1 MRLRNITPKSL
12 FGRMLAIILVPII
25 LVQIISVTIFYERH
39 WDWVSRHMSKNLA
52 KDLGLLIDELGNT
65 PSNDQ
70 RALSALRARQY
81 FDIIFYWLDGGI
93 LKPNQSFNIQFKNFR
108 TALEARIKEPFY
120 LSTIDNSRQFYI
132 DIQLANGIVR
142 MHINNKRL
150 FVPTGLTFIMW
161 SIGAS
166 VILFSIAIIF
176 LRGQVRPILRLA
188 NAARQIGFGREAS
201 NYNIEGA
208 TEVRIAGRA
217 FQAMR
222 HRINKQI
229 SERTSLLAGVSHDLK
244 TPLTRMRLQLAMIDT
259 NQNIQMDFEKELV
272 ELEKMIDGYLD
283 FARNDREE
291 QMVDA
296 SLFKLLQQA
305 AKSSDP
311 NGKKI
316 YIAIPPDNLPIF
328 PIQVQSIRRALINLF
343 TNAIRYAGK
352 ASVQIQIFD
361 DHSEIIIDDNGPG
374 IPRDKREEVV
384 LPFTRLESS
393 RNSKTGGTGLGLSIA
408 KNAALTHGG
417 ELILED
423 SPLGGL
429 RVRFLLPL

>member
-1 MRLRNITPKSL
+1 MRLRDITPKSL

-25 LVQIISVTIFYERH
+25 LVQIISVSIFYERH

-52 KDLGLLIDELGNT
+52 KDLGLLIDELGNE
-65 PSNDQ
+65 PSKDQ
-70 RALSALRARQY
+70 RALSAIRARQY
-81 FDIIFYWLDGGI
+81 FDIIFYWLEGGI
-93 LKPNQSFNIQFKNFR
+93 LQPNQAIQPEFKNFR
-108 TALEARIKEPFY
+108 NSLEARIKEPFY
-120 LSTIDNSRQFYI
+120 LSSLENSTQFYV
-132 DIQLANGIVR
+132 DIQLGNGIVR
-142 MHINNKRL
+142 MHIDNKRL
-150 FVPTGLTFIMW
+150 FVPTGITFIMW
-161 SIGAS
+161 SVGAS

-188 NAARQIGFGREAS
+188 NAARQIGFGRDVE
-201 NYNIEGA
+201 NFNIEGA

-244 TPLTRMRLQLAMIDT
+244 TPLTRMRLQLAVME
-259 NQNIQMDFEKELV
+259 IQDETKVEFEQELKEL
-272 ELEKMIDGYLD
+272 EQMIDGYLE
-283 FARNDREE
+283 FARDDREE

-305 AKSSDP
+305 VKSSDP
-311 NGKKI
+311 SGKKI
-316 YIAIPPDNLPIF
+316 NILVPDYNIPIF
-328 PIQVQSIRRALINLF
+328 PIQVQSIRRALINLL
-343 TNAIRYAGK
+343 TNSIRYAGK
-352 ASVQIQIFD
+352 ATAQIQIFD

-374 IPRDKREEVV
+374 IPRDKRDEVI
-384 LPFTRLESS
+384 LPFTRLENS

-408 KNAALTHGG
+408 KNSALNHGG

-429 RVRFLLPL
+429 RVRLLLPL

>member
-1 MRLRNITPKSL
+1 MRLRDITPKSL

-25 LVQIISVTIFYERH
+25 LVQIISVIIFYERH

-52 KDLGLLIDELGNT
+52 KDVGLLIDELGNE
-65 PSNDQ
+65 PSKDQ
-70 RALSALRARQY
+70 RALSAIRARQY

-93 LKPNQSFNIQFKNFR
+93 LQPNQIIEPEFKNFR
-108 TALEARIKEPFY
+108 NSLQARIKEPFY
-120 LSTIDNSRQFYI
+120 LSTLENSRQFYV
-132 DIQLANGIVR
+132 DIQLGNGIVR
-142 MHINNKRL
+142 MHIDNKRL
-150 FVPTGLTFIMW
+150 FVPTALTFIMW

-188 NAARQIGFGREAS
+188 NAARQIGFGRDVDS
-201 NYNIEGA
+201 FSVEGA

-229 SERTSLLAGVSHDLK
+229 SERTALLAGVSHDLK
-244 TPLTRMRLQLAMIDT
+244 TPLTRMRLQLAVMEI
-259 NQNIQMDFEKELV
+259 QNNTKIEFEKELK
-272 ELEKMIDGYLD
+272 ELEEMIDGYLE
-283 FARNDREE
+283 FARDDREE

-296 SLFKLLQQA
+296 SIFKLLQQA
-305 AKSSDP
+305 SKTSDP
-311 NGKKI
+311 SGDKI
-316 YIAIPPDNLPIF
+316 NILPPNNNIPIF
-328 PIQVQSIRRALINLF
+328 PVQVQSIRRALTNLL

-352 ASVQIQIFD
+352 ATAQIQIFD

-374 IPRDKREEVV
+374 IPRDKRAEVI
-384 LPFTRLESS
+384 LPFTRLENT

-408 KNAALTHGG
+408 NNSALNHGG

-429 RVRFLLPL
+429 RVRLLLPL

>member
-25 LVQIISVTIFYERH
+25 LVQIISVSIFYERH

-52 KDLGLLIDELGNT
+52 KDLGLLIDELGNE
-65 PSNDQ
+65 PSKDQ
-70 RALSALRARQY
+70 RALSAVRARQY

-93 LKPNQSFNIQFKNFR
+93 LKPNQSFNSKFKNFR
-108 TALEARIKEPFY
+108 TSLENRIKKPFY
-120 LSTIDNSRQFYI
+120 LSSIEDSTKFYV

-142 MHINNKRL
+142 MNIDNKRL
-150 FVPTGLTFIMW
+150 FVPTGITFIMW
-161 SIGAS
+161 SVGAS

-188 NAARQIGFGREAS
+188 NAARQIGFGREVTD
-201 NYNIEGA
+201 YNIEGA

-244 TPLTRMRLQLAMIDT
+244 TPLTRMRLQLAMMSNIEDIKTEFENEIIELENMIDT
-259 NQNIQMDFEKELV
+259 
-272 ELEKMIDGYLD
+272 YLD

-311 NGKKI
+311 DGKQI
-316 YIAIPPDNLPIF
+316 HISIPPENLPVF

-343 TNAIRYAGK
+343 TNAMRYAGK
-352 ASVQIQIFD
+352 ASAQIQIFD

-384 LPFTRLESS
+384 LPFTRLDNS
-393 RNSKTGGTGLGLSIA
+393 RNNKTGGTGLGLSIA
-408 KNAALTHGG
+408 KNAVLNHGG
-417 ELILED
+417 DLILED

-429 RVRFLLPL
+429 RIRLLLPL

>member
-1 MRLRNITPKSL
+1 MRLRDITPKSL

-25 LVQIISVTIFYERH
+25 LVQIISVIIFYERH

-52 KDLGLLIDELGNT
+52 KDVGLLIDELGNE
-65 PSNDQ
+65 PSKDQ
-70 RALSALRARQY
+70 RALSAIRARQY
-81 FDIIFYWLDGGI
+81 FDIIFYWLEGGI
-93 LKPNQSFNIQFKNFR
+93 LQPNQVIEPQFKNFR
-108 TALEARIKEPFY
+108 NSLQARIREPFY
-120 LSTIDNSRQFYI
+120 LSTLENSRQFYV
-132 DIQLANGIVR
+132 DIQLGNGIVR
-142 MHINNKRL
+142 MHIDDKRL
-150 FVPTGLTFIMW
+150 FVPTALTFIMW

-188 NAARQIGFGREAS
+188 NAARQIGFGRDVDS
-201 NYNIEGA
+201 FSVEGA

-229 SERTSLLAGVSHDLK
+229 SERTALLAGVSHDLK
-244 TPLTRMRLQLAMIDT
+244 TPLTRMRLQLAVMEIQNDT
-259 NQNIQMDFEKELV
+259 KIEFEKELK
-272 ELEKMIDGYLD
+272 ELEEMIDGYLE
-283 FARNDREE
+283 FARDDREE

-305 AKSSDP
+305 SKTSDP
-311 NGKKI
+311 SGDKI
-316 YIAIPPDNLPIF
+316 NILPPNNNIPIF
-328 PIQVQSIRRALINLF
+328 PIQVQSIRRALVNLL

-352 ASVQIQIFD
+352 ATAQIQIFD
-361 DHSEIIIDDNGPG
+361 DHSEVIIDDNGPG
-374 IPRDKREEVV
+374 IPRDKRAEVV
-384 LPFTRLESS
+384 LPFTRLENS

-408 KNAALTHGG
+408 KNSALNHGG

-429 RVRFLLPL
+429 RVRLLLPL

>member
-1 MRLRNITPKSL
+1 MRLRDITPKSL

-25 LVQIISVTIFYERH
+25 LVQIISVIIFYERH

-52 KDLGLLIDELGNT
+52 KDVGLLIDELGNE
-65 PSNDQ
+65 PSKDQ
-70 RALSALRARQY
+70 RALSAIRARQY
-81 FDIIFYWLDGGI
+81 FDIIFYWLEGGI
-93 LKPNQSFNIQFKNFR
+93 LQPNQIIEPQFKNFR
-108 TALEARIKEPFY
+108 NSLQARIKEPFY
-120 LSTIDNSRQFYI
+120 LSKLENSRQFYV
-132 DIQLANGIVR
+132 DIQLGNGIVR
-142 MHINNKRL
+142 MHIDDKRL
-150 FVPTGLTFIMW
+150 FVPTALTFIMW

-188 NAARQIGFGREAS
+188 NAARQIGFGRDVDS
-201 NYNIEGA
+201 FSVEGA

-222 HRINKQI
+222 HGINKQI
-229 SERTSLLAGVSHDLK
+229 SERTALLAGVSHDLK
-244 TPLTRMRLQLAMIDT
+244 TPLTRMRLQLAVIEIQNDT
-259 NQNIQMDFEKELV
+259 KIEFEKELK
-272 ELEKMIDGYLD
+272 ELEEMIDGYLE
-283 FARNDREE
+283 FARDDREE

-305 AKSSDP
+305 SKTSDP
-311 NGKKI
+311 SGDKI
-316 YIAIPPDNLPIF
+316 NILPPNNNIPIF
-328 PIQVQSIRRALINLF
+328 PVQVQSIRSALIYLL

-352 ASVQIQIFD
+352 ATAQIQIFD
-361 DHSEIIIDDNGPG
+361 DHSEVIIDDNGPG
-374 IPRDKREEVV
+374 IPRDKRAEVV
-384 LPFTRLESS
+384 LPFTRLENS

-408 KNAALTHGG
+408 KNSALNHGG

-429 RVRFLLPL
+429 RVRLLLPL

>member
-1 MRLRNITPKSL
+1 MRLRDITPKSL

-25 LVQIISVTIFYERH
+25 LVQIISVIIFYERH

-52 KDLGLLIDELGNT
+52 KDVGLLIDELGNE
-65 PSNDQ
+65 PSKDQ
-70 RALSALRARQY
+70 RALSAIRARQY
-81 FDIIFYWLDGGI
+81 FDIIFYWLEGGI
-93 LKPNQSFNIQFKNFR
+93 LQPNQIIEPQFKNFR
-108 TALEARIKEPFY
+108 NSLQARIKEPFY
-120 LSTIDNSRQFYI
+120 LSTLENSRQFYV
-132 DIQLANGIVR
+132 DIQLGNGIVR
-142 MHINNKRL
+142 MHIDDKRL
-150 FVPTGLTFIMW
+150 FVPTALTFIMW

-188 NAARQIGFGREAS
+188 NAARQIGFGRDVDS
-201 NYNIEGA
+201 FSVEGA

-229 SERTSLLAGVSHDLK
+229 SERTALLAGVSHDLK
-244 TPLTRMRLQLAMIDT
+244 TPLTRMRLQLAVMEIQNDT
-259 NQNIQMDFEKELV
+259 KIEFEKELK
-272 ELEKMIDGYLD
+272 ELEEMIDGYLE
-283 FARNDREE
+283 FARDDREE

-305 AKSSDP
+305 SKTSDP
-311 NGKKI
+311 SGDRINI
-316 YIAIPPDNLPIF
+316 LPPNNNIPVF
-328 PIQVQSIRRALINLF
+328 PIQVQSIRRALINLL

-352 ASVQIQIFD
+352 ATAQIQIFD

-374 IPRDKREEVV
+374 IPRDKRAEVV
-384 LPFTRLESS
+384 LPFTRLENS

-408 KNAALTHGG
+408 KNSALNHGG

-429 RVRFLLPL
+429 RVRLLLPL

>member
-25 LVQIISVTIFYERH
+25 LVQIISVSIFFERH

-52 KDLGLLIDELGNT
+52 KDLGLLIDELGNE
-65 PSNDQ
+65 PSIDQ
-70 RALSALRARQY
+70 RALSAVRARKY
-81 FDIIFYWLDGGI
+81 FDIIFYWLDEGI
-93 LKPNQSFNIQFKNFR
+93 LKPNQSFNSKFKNFR
-108 TALEARIKEPFY
+108 TSLESRIKKPFY
-120 LSTIDNSRQFYI
+120 LSSIEDSTKFYV

-142 MHINNKRL
+142 MNIDNKRL
-150 FVPTGLTFIMW
+150 FVPTGITFIMW
-161 SIGAS
+161 SVGSS

-176 LRGQVRPILRLA
+176 LRGQVRPILKLA
-188 NAARQIGFGREAS
+188 NAARQIGFGREVTD
-201 NYNIEGA
+201 YNIEGA

-217 FQAMR
+217 FQAMK

-244 TPLTRMRLQLAMIDT
+244 TPLTRMRLQLAMMS
-259 NQNIQMDFEKELV
+259 NIEDIKTEFENEII
-272 ELEKMIDGYLD
+272 ELENMIDAYLD

-311 NGKKI
+311 DGKQI
-316 YIAIPPDNLPIF
+316 HISIPPENLPVF

-343 TNAIRYAGK
+343 TNAMRYAGK
-352 ASVQIQIFD
+352 ASAQIQIFD

-384 LPFTRLESS
+384 LPFTRLDNS
-393 RNSKTGGTGLGLSIA
+393 RNNKTGGTGLGLSIA
-408 KNAALTHGG
+408 KNAVLNHGG

-429 RVRFLLPL
+429 RIRLLLPL

>member
-1 MRLRNITPKSL
+1 
-12 FGRMLAIILVPII
+12 MLAIILVPII
-25 LVQIISVTIFYERH
+25 LVQIISVIIFYERH

-52 KDLGLLIDELGNT
+52 KDVGLLIDELGNE
-65 PSNDQ
+65 PSKDQ
-70 RALSALRARQY
+70 RALSAIRARQY
-81 FDIIFYWLDGGI
+81 FDIIFYWLEGGI
-93 LKPNQSFNIQFKNFR
+93 LQPNQIIEPQFKNFR
-108 TALEARIKEPFY
+108 NSLQARIKEPFY
-120 LSTIDNSRQFYI
+120 LSTLENSRQFYV
-132 DIQLANGIVR
+132 DIQLGNGIVR
-142 MHINNKRL
+142 MHIDDKRL
-150 FVPTGLTFIMW
+150 FVPTALTFIMW

-188 NAARQIGFGREAS
+188 NAARQIGFGRDVDS
-201 NYNIEGA
+201 FSVEGA

-229 SERTSLLAGVSHDLK
+229 SERTALLAGVSHDLK
-244 TPLTRMRLQLAMIDT
+244 TPLTRMRLQLAVMEIQNDT
-259 NQNIQMDFEKELV
+259 KIEFEKELK
-272 ELEKMIDGYLD
+272 ELEEMIDGYLE
-283 FARNDREE
+283 FARDDREE

-305 AKSSDP
+305 SKTSDP
-311 NGKKI
+311 SGDKI
-316 YIAIPPDNLPIF
+316 NILPPNNNIPIF
-328 PIQVQSIRRALINLF
+328 PVQVQSIRRALINLL

-352 ASVQIQIFD
+352 ATAQIQIFD
-361 DHSEIIIDDNGPG
+361 DHSEVIIDDNGPG
-374 IPRDKREEVV
+374 IPRDKRAEVV
-384 LPFTRLESS
+384 LPFTRLENS

-408 KNAALTHGG
+408 KNSALNHGG

-429 RVRFLLPL
+429 RVRLLLPL

>member
-1 MRLRNITPKSL
+1 MRLRNVTPKSL

-25 LVQIISVTIFYERH
+25 LVQIISVSIFYERH
-39 WDWVSRHMSKNLA
+39 WDWVSRHMSKSLA
-52 KDLGLLIDELGNT
+52 EDLGLLIDELGNT

-70 RALSALRARQY
+70 RALSASRARQY
-81 FDIIFYWLDGGI
+81 FDIIFYWLDKGI
-93 LKPNQSFNIQFKNFR
+93 LKPNQSFDLRFKNFR
-108 TALEARIKEPFY
+108 AALQTRIKEPFY
-120 LSTIDNSRQFYI
+120 LSTIDNSSQFYV

-142 MHINNKRL
+142 MNIDNKRL
-150 FVPTGLTFIMW
+150 FVPTGITFIIW
-161 SIGAS
+161 SIGS
-166 VILFSIAIIF
+166 SIILFSIAILF
-176 LRGQVRPILRLA
+176 LRRQVRPIIRLA
-188 NAARQIGFGREAS
+188 NAARQIGFGREVS

-208 TEVRIAGRA
+208 TEIRLAGRA

-222 HRINKQI
+222 HRIKKQI

-244 TPLTRMRLQLAMIDT
+244 TPLTRMRLQLEMLDS
-259 NQNIQMDFEKELV
+259 NQDIKTDFENELL
-272 ELEKMIDGYLD
+272 ELENMIDGYLE
-283 FARNDREE
+283 FTRNDREE
-291 QMVDA
+291 EMVDA

-311 NGKKI
+311 DGN
-316 YIAIPPDNLPIF
+316 YIFIASPPERLPIF
-328 PIQVQSIRRALINLF
+328 PIQVQSIRRALINLL
-343 TNAIRYAGK
+343 TNSIRYAGK
-352 ASVQIQIFD
+352 TNVQIQIFD

-384 LPFTRLESS
+384 LPFTRLENS
-393 RNSKTGGTGLGLSIA
+393 RNIKTGGTGLGLSIA
-408 KNAALTHGG
+408 KNAALSHGG

>member
-25 LVQIISVTIFYERH
+25 LVQIISVSIFYERH

-52 KDLGLLIDELGNT
+52 KDLGLLIDELGNE
-65 PSNDQ
+65 PSKDQ
-70 RALSALRARQY
+70 RALSAVRARQY

-93 LKPNQSFNIQFKNFR
+93 LKPNQSFNSKFKNFR
-108 TALEARIKEPFY
+108 NSLETRIKEPFY
-120 LSTIDNSRQFYI
+120 LSTIDDSRQFYV

-142 MHINNKRL
+142 MNIDNKRL
-150 FVPTGLTFIMW
+150 FVPTGITFIMW
-161 SIGAS
+161 SVGAS

-176 LRGQVRPILRLA
+176 LRGQVRPILKLA
-188 NAARQIGFGREAS
+188 NAARQIGFGREVTD
-201 NYNIEGA
+201 YNIEGA

-244 TPLTRMRLQLAMIDT
+244 TPLTRMRLQLAMMS
-259 NQNIQMDFEKELV
+259 NIEDIKTEFENEII
-272 ELEKMIDGYLD
+272 ELENMIDAYLD

-311 NGKKI
+311 DGKQI
-316 YIAIPPDNLPIF
+316 HISIPPENLPVF

-343 TNAIRYAGK
+343 TNAMRYAGK
-352 ASVQIQIFD
+352 ASAQIQIFD

-384 LPFTRLESS
+384 LPFTRLDNS

-408 KNAALTHGG
+408 KNAALNHGG

-429 RVRFLLPL
+429 RIRLLLPL

>member
-1 MRLRNITPKSL
+1 MRLRDITPKSL
-12 FGRMLAIILVPII
+12 FGRMLAIILAPII
-25 LVQIISVTIFYERH
+25 LVQIISVIIFYERH

-52 KDLGLLIDELGNT
+52 KDVGLLIDELGNE
-65 PSNDQ
+65 PSKDQ
-70 RALSALRARQY
+70 RALSAIRARQY

-93 LKPNQSFNIQFKNFR
+93 LQPNQIIESEFKNFR
-108 TALEARIKEPFY
+108 NSLQPRIKEPFY
-120 LSTIDNSRQFYI
+120 LSTLENSRQFYV
-132 DIQLANGIVR
+132 DIQLGNGIVR
-142 MHINNKRL
+142 MHIDNKRL
-150 FVPTGLTFIMW
+150 FVPTALTFIMW

-176 LRGQVRPILRLA
+176 LSRQVKPILRLA
-188 NAARQIGFGREAS
+188 NAARQIGFGRDVDS
-201 NYNIEGA
+201 FSVEGA

-229 SERTSLLAGVSHDLK
+229 SERTALLAGVSHDLK
-244 TPLTRMRLQLAMIDT
+244 TPLTRMRLQLAVMEI
-259 NQNIQMDFEKELV
+259 QNNTKIEFEKELK
-272 ELEKMIDGYLD
+272 ELEEMIDGYLE
-283 FARNDREE
+283 FARDDREE

-296 SLFKLLQQA
+296 SIFKLLQQA
-305 AKSSDP
+305 SKTSDP
-311 NGKKI
+311 SGDKI
-316 YIAIPPDNLPIF
+316 NILPPNNNIPIF
-328 PIQVQSIRRALINLF
+328 PVQVQSIRRALTNLL

-352 ASVQIQIFD
+352 ATAQIQIFD

-374 IPRDKREEVV
+374 IPRDKRAEVI
-384 LPFTRLESS
+384 LPFTRLENS

-408 KNAALTHGG
+408 NNSALNHGG

-429 RVRFLLPL
+429 RVRLLLPL

>member
-1 MRLRNITPKSL
+1 MRLRNVTPKSL

-25 LVQIISVTIFYERH
+25 LVQIISVSIFYERH
-39 WDWVSRHMSKNLA
+39 WDWVSRHMSKSLA
-52 KDLGLLIDELGNT
+52 EDLGLLIDELGNT

-70 RALSALRARQY
+70 RALSASRARQY
-81 FDIIFYWLDGGI
+81 FDIIFYWLDKGI
-93 LKPNQSFNIQFKNFR
+93 LKPNQSFDLRFKNFR
-108 TALEARIKEPFY
+108 AALQTRIKEPFY
-120 LSTIDNSRQFYI
+120 LSTIENSSQFYV

-142 MHINNKRL
+142 MNIDNKRL
-150 FVPTGLTFIMW
+150 FVPTGITFIMW
-161 SIGAS
+161 SIGS
-166 VILFSIAIIF
+166 SIILFSIAILF
-176 LRGQVRPILRLA
+176 LRRQVRPIIRLA
-188 NAARQIGFGREAS
+188 NAARQIGFGREVS

-208 TEVRIAGRA
+208 TEIRLAGRA

-244 TPLTRMRLQLAMIDT
+244 TPLTRMRLQLEMLDS
-259 NQNIQMDFEKELV
+259 NQDIKTDFENELL
-272 ELEKMIDGYLD
+272 ELENMIDGYLE
-283 FARNDREE
+283 FTRNDREE
-291 QMVDA
+291 EMVDA

-311 NGKKI
+311 DGN
-316 YIAIPPDNLPIF
+316 YIFIASPPERLPVF
-328 PIQVQSIRRALINLF
+328 PIQVQSIRRALINLL
-343 TNAIRYAGK
+343 TNSIRYAGK
-352 ASVQIQIFD
+352 TNVQIQIFD

-384 LPFTRLESS
+384 LPFTRLENS
-393 RNSKTGGTGLGLSIA
+393 RNIKTGGTGLGLSIA
-408 KNAALTHGG
+408 KNAALSHGG

>member
-25 LVQIISVTIFYERH
+25 LVQIISVSIFYERH

-52 KDLGLLIDELGNT
+52 KDLGLLIDELGNE
-65 PSNDQ
+65 PSKDQ
-70 RALSALRARQY
+70 RALSAVRARQY

-93 LKPNQSFNIQFKNFR
+93 LKPNQSFNSKFKNFR
-108 TALEARIKEPFY
+108 TSLESRIKKPFY
-120 LSTIDNSRQFYI
+120 LSSIEDSTKFYV

-142 MHINNKRL
+142 MNIDNKRL
-150 FVPTGLTFIMW
+150 FVPTGITFIMW
-161 SIGAS
+161 SVGAS

-176 LRGQVRPILRLA
+176 LRGQVRPILKLA
-188 NAARQIGFGREAS
+188 NAARQIGFGREVTD
-201 NYNIEGA
+201 YNIEGA

-244 TPLTRMRLQLAMIDT
+244 TPLTRMRLQLAMMSNIEDIKTEFENEIIELENMIDT
-259 NQNIQMDFEKELV
+259 
-272 ELEKMIDGYLD
+272 YLD

-311 NGKKI
+311 DGKQI
-316 YIAIPPDNLPIF
+316 HISIPPENLPVF

-343 TNAIRYAGK
+343 TNAMRYAGK
-352 ASVQIQIFD
+352 ASAQIQIFD

-384 LPFTRLESS
+384 LPFTRLDNS
-393 RNSKTGGTGLGLSIA
+393 RNNKTGGTGLGLSIA
-408 KNAALTHGG
+408 KNAALNHGG

-429 RVRFLLPL
+429 RIRLLLPL

>member
-1 MRLRNITPKSL
+1 MRLRDITPKSL

-25 LVQIISVTIFYERH
+25 LVQIISVSIFYERH

-52 KDLGLLIDELGNT
+52 KDLGLLIDELGNE
-65 PSNDQ
+65 PSKDQ
-70 RALSALRARQY
+70 RALSAIRARQY
-81 FDIIFYWLDGGI
+81 FDIIFYWLEGGI
-93 LKPNQSFNIQFKNFR
+93 LQPNQTIEPQFKNFR
-108 TALEARIKEPFY
+108 NSLQARIKEPFY
-120 LSTIDNSRQFYI
+120 LSTIENSRQFYV
-132 DIQLANGIVR
+132 DIQLGNGIVR
-142 MHINNKRL
+142 MNIDNKRL
-150 FVPTGLTFIMW
+150 FVPTGITFIMW

-188 NAARQIGFGREAS
+188 NAARQIGFGRDVDS
-201 NYNIEGA
+201 FSVEGA

-244 TPLTRMRLQLAMIDT
+244 TPLTRMRLQLAVMEIEDDT
-259 NQNIQMDFEKELV
+259 KIEFEKELL
-272 ELEKMIDGYLD
+272 ELEEMIDGYLE
-283 FARNDREE
+283 FARDDREE

-305 AKSSDP
+305 SKTSDP
-311 NGKKI
+311 SGDKI
-316 YIAIPPDNLPIF
+316 NILPPNDNIPIF
-328 PIQVQSIRRALINLF
+328 PIQVQSIRRALTNLL

-352 ASVQIQIFD
+352 ATAQIQIFD

-374 IPRDKREEVV
+374 IPRDKRAEVI
-384 LPFTRLESS
+384 LPFTRLENS

-408 KNAALTHGG
+408 KNSALNHGG

-429 RVRFLLPL
+429 RVRLLLPL

>member
-1 MRLRNITPKSL
+1 MRLRDITPKSL

-25 LVQIISVTIFYERH
+25 LVQIISVSIFYERH

-52 KDLGLLIDELGNT
+52 KDLGLLIDELGNE
-65 PSNDQ
+65 PSKDQ
-70 RALSALRARQY
+70 RALSAIRARQY
-81 FDIIFYWLDGGI
+81 FDIIFYWLEGGI
-93 LKPNQSFNIQFKNFR
+93 LQPNQIIEPQFKNFR
-108 TALEARIKEPFY
+108 NSLQARIKEPFY
-120 LSTIDNSRQFYI
+120 LSTIENSRQFYV
-132 DIQLANGIVR
+132 DIQLGNGIVR
-142 MHINNKRL
+142 MNIDNKRL
-150 FVPTGLTFIMW
+150 FVPTGITFIMW

-188 NAARQIGFGREAS
+188 NAARQIGFGRDVDS
-201 NYNIEGA
+201 FSIEGA
-208 TEVRIAGRA
+208 TEIRIAGRA

-244 TPLTRMRLQLAMIDT
+244 TPLTRMRLQLAVIEIEDDT
-259 NQNIQMDFEKELV
+259 KIEFEKELL
-272 ELEKMIDGYLD
+272 ELEEMIDGYLE
-283 FARNDREE
+283 FARDDREE

-305 AKSSDP
+305 SITSDP
-311 NGKKI
+311 SGDKI
-316 YIAIPPDNLPIF
+316 NILPPNDNIPIF
-328 PIQVQSIRRALINLF
+328 PIQVQSIRRALTNLL

-352 ASVQIQIFD
+352 ATAQIQIFD

-374 IPRDKREEVV
+374 IPRDKRAEVI
-384 LPFTRLESS
+384 LPFTRLENS

-408 KNAALTHGG
+408 KNSALNHGG

>member
-1 MRLRNITPKSL
+1 MRLRNVTPKSL

-25 LVQIISVTIFYERH
+25 LVQVISVSIFYERH

-52 KDLGLLIDELGNT
+52 KDLGFLIDELGNT

-70 RALSALRARQY
+70 RALSAARARQY
-81 FDIIFYWLDGGI
+81 FDIIFYWLEKGI
-93 LKPNQSFNIQFKNFR
+93 LKPNQSFDKRFKNFR
-108 TALEARIKEPFY
+108 IALETRIKEPFY
-120 LSTIDNSRQFYI
+120 LSKISNSNQFYV

-142 MHINNKRL
+142 MNIDNKRL
-150 FVPTGLTFIMW
+150 FVPTGFTFIMW
-161 SIGAS
+161 SIGSS

-188 NAARQIGFGREAS
+188 NAAREIGFGREVS

-208 TEVRIAGRA
+208 TEVRLAGRA
-217 FQAMR
+217 FQAMK
-222 HRINKQI
+222 HRINRQI
-229 SERTSLLAGVSHDLK
+229 VERTSLLAGVSHDLK
-244 TPLTRMRLQLAMIDT
+244 TPLTRMRLQLEMLDT
-259 NQNIQMDFEKELV
+259 NQSIKFDFENELL
-272 ELEKMIDGYLD
+272 ELENMIDGYLE
-283 FARNDREE
+283 FARNEREE

-296 SLFKLLQQA
+296 SLFNLLQQA

-311 NGKKI
+311 EGNKI
-316 YIAIPPDNLPIF
+316 YIAVPPDSLPIF

-352 ASVQIQIFD
+352 ANVQIQIFD

-384 LPFTRLESS
+384 LPFTRLENS

-408 KNAALTHGG
+408 KNAALSHGG
-417 ELILED
+417 ELILDE

>member
-1 MRLRNITPKSL
+1 MRLRDITPKSL
-12 FGRMLAIILVPII
+12 FGRMLAIILAPII
-25 LVQIISVTIFYERH
+25 LVQIISVIIFYERH

-52 KDLGLLIDELGNT
+52 KDVGLLIDELGNE
-65 PSNDQ
+65 PSKDQ
-70 RALSALRARQY
+70 RALSAIRARQY

-93 LKPNQSFNIQFKNFR
+93 LQPNQIIEPEFKNFR
-108 TALEARIKEPFY
+108 NSLQARIKEPFY
-120 LSTIDNSRQFYI
+120 LSTLENSRQFYV
-132 DIQLANGIVR
+132 DIQLGNGIVR
-142 MHINNKRL
+142 MHIDNKRL
-150 FVPTGLTFIMW
+150 FVPTALTFIMW

-176 LRGQVRPILRLA
+176 LRRQVRPILRLA
-188 NAARQIGFGREAS
+188 NAARQIGFGRDVDS
-201 NYNIEGA
+201 FSVEGA

-229 SERTSLLAGVSHDLK
+229 SERTALLAGVSHDLK
-244 TPLTRMRLQLAMIDT
+244 TPLTRMRLQLAVMEI
-259 NQNIQMDFEKELV
+259 QNNTKIEFEKELK
-272 ELEKMIDGYLD
+272 ELEEMIDGYLE
-283 FARNDREE
+283 FARDDREE

-296 SLFKLLQQA
+296 SIFKLLQQA
-305 AKSSDP
+305 SKTSDP
-311 NGKKI
+311 SGDKI
-316 YIAIPPDNLPIF
+316 NILPPNNNIPIF
-328 PIQVQSIRRALINLF
+328 PVQVQSIRRALTNLL

-352 ASVQIQIFD
+352 ATAQIQIFD

-374 IPRDKREEVV
+374 IPRDKRAEVI
-384 LPFTRLESS
+384 LPFTRLENS

-408 KNAALTHGG
+408 NNSALNHGG

-429 RVRFLLPL
+429 RVRLLLPL

>member
-70 RALSALRARQY
+70 RALSAVRARQY

-93 LKPNQSFNIQFKNFR
+93 LKPNQSFNIRFQNFR

-120 LSTIDNSRQFYI
+120 LSTIDNSRQFYV

-150 FVPTGLTFIMW
+150 FVPTGITFIMW

-188 NAARQIGFGREAS
+188 NAARQIGFGREIS

-259 NQNIQMDFEKELV
+259 NENIQIDFENELI

-311 NGKKI
+311 NGICI
-316 YIAIPPDNLPIF
+316 YIAIPPDNLPVF

-352 ASVQIQIFD
+352 ANVQIQIFD
-361 DHSEIIIDDNGPG
+361 DHIEIIIDDNGPG
-374 IPRDKREEVV
+374 IPRDKREDVV
-384 LPFTRLESS
+384 LPFTRLENS

>member
-1 MRLRNITPKSL
+1 MRLRNVTPKSL

-25 LVQIISVTIFYERH
+25 LVQIISVSNFYERH
-39 WDWVSRHMSKNLA
+39 WDWVSRHMSKSLA
-52 KDLGLLIDELGNT
+52 EDLGLLIDELGNT

-70 RALSALRARQY
+70 RALSASRARQY
-81 FDIIFYWLDGGI
+81 FDIIFYWLDKGI
-93 LKPNQSFNIQFKNFR
+93 LKPNQSFDLRFKNFR
-108 TALEARIKEPFY
+108 AALQTRIKEPFY
-120 LSTIDNSRQFYI
+120 LSTIENSSQFYV

-142 MHINNKRL
+142 MNIDNKRL
-150 FVPTGLTFIMW
+150 FVPTGVTFIIW
-161 SIGAS
+161 SIGS
-166 VILFSIAIIF
+166 SIILFSIAILF
-176 LRGQVRPILRLA
+176 LRRQVRPIIRLA
-188 NAARQIGFGREAS
+188 NAARQIGFGREVS

-208 TEVRIAGRA
+208 TEIRLAGRA

-244 TPLTRMRLQLAMIDT
+244 TPLTRMRLQLEMLDT
-259 NQNIQMDFEKELV
+259 NQDIKTDFENELL
-272 ELEKMIDGYLD
+272 ELENMIDGYLE
-283 FARNDREE
+283 FTRNDREE
-291 QMVDA
+291 EMVDA

-311 NGKKI
+311 DGN
-316 YIAIPPDNLPIF
+316 YIFIASPPERLPVF
-328 PIQVQSIRRALINLF
+328 PIQVQSIRRALINLL
-343 TNAIRYAGK
+343 TNSIRYAGK
-352 ASVQIQIFD
+352 TNVQIQIFD

-384 LPFTRLESS
+384 LPFTRLENS
-393 RNSKTGGTGLGLSIA
+393 RNIKTGGTGLGLSIA
-408 KNAALTHGG
+408 KNAALSHGG

-423 SPLGGL
+423 SPFGGL

>member
-1 MRLRNITPKSL
+1 MRLRDITPKSL

-25 LVQIISVTIFYERH
+25 LVQIISVIIFYERH

-52 KDLGLLIDELGNT
+52 KDVGLLIDELGNE
-65 PSNDQ
+65 PSKDQ
-70 RALSALRARQY
+70 RALSAIRARQY

-93 LKPNQSFNIQFKNFR
+93 LQPNQIIESEFKNFR
-108 TALEARIKEPFY
+108 NSLQARIKEPFY
-120 LSTIDNSRQFYI
+120 LSTLENSRQFYV
-132 DIQLANGIVR
+132 DIQLGNGIVR
-142 MHINNKRL
+142 MHIDNKRL
-150 FVPTGLTFIMW
+150 FVPTALTFIMW

-176 LRGQVRPILRLA
+176 LRRQVRPILRLA
-188 NAARQIGFGREAS
+188 NAARQIGFGRDVDS
-201 NYNIEGA
+201 FSVEGA

-229 SERTSLLAGVSHDLK
+229 SERTALLAGVSHDLK
-244 TPLTRMRLQLAMIDT
+244 TPLTRMRLQLAIMEIQNDT
-259 NQNIQMDFEKELV
+259 KIEFEKELK
-272 ELEKMIDGYLD
+272 ELEEMIDGYLE
-283 FARNDREE
+283 FARDDREE

-305 AKSSDP
+305 SKTSDP
-311 NGKKI
+311 TGEKI
-316 YIAIPPDNLPIF
+316 NILPPNNNIPVF
-328 PIQVQSIRRALINLF
+328 PVQVQSIRRALINLL

-352 ASVQIQIFD
+352 ATAQIQIFD

-374 IPRDKREEVV
+374 IPRDKRSEVV
-384 LPFTRLESS
+384 LPFTRLENS

-408 KNAALTHGG
+408 KNSALNHGG

-429 RVRFLLPL
+429 RVRLLLPL

>member
-1 MRLRNITPKSL
+1 MRLRDITPKSL

-25 LVQIISVTIFYERH
+25 LVQIISVSIFYERH

-52 KDLGLLIDELGNT
+52 KDLGLLIDELGNE
-65 PSNDQ
+65 PSKDQ
-70 RALSALRARQY
+70 RALSAIRARQY
-81 FDIIFYWLDGGI
+81 FDIIFYWLEGGI
-93 LKPNQSFNIQFKNFR
+93 LQPNQIVEPQFKNFR
-108 TALEARIKEPFY
+108 NSLQARIKEPFY
-120 LSTIDNSRQFYI
+120 LSTIENSRQFYV
-132 DIQLANGIVR
+132 DIQLGNGIVR
-142 MHINNKRL
+142 MNIDNKRL
-150 FVPTGLTFIMW
+150 FVPTGITFIMW

-188 NAARQIGFGREAS
+188 NAARQIGFGRDVDS
-201 NYNIEGA
+201 FSIEGA
-208 TEVRIAGRA
+208 TEIRIAGRA

-244 TPLTRMRLQLAMIDT
+244 TPLTRMRLQLAVIEIEDDAK
-259 NQNIQMDFEKELV
+259 IEFEKELL
-272 ELEKMIDGYLD
+272 ELEEMIDGYLE
-283 FARNDREE
+283 FARDDREE

-305 AKSSDP
+305 SITSDP
-311 NGKKI
+311 SGDKI
-316 YIAIPPDNLPIF
+316 NILPPNDNIPIF
-328 PIQVQSIRRALINLF
+328 PIQVQSIRRALTNLL

-352 ASVQIQIFD
+352 ATAQIQIFD

-374 IPRDKREEVV
+374 IPRDKRAEVI
-384 LPFTRLESS
+384 LPFTRLENS

-408 KNAALTHGG
+408 KNSALNHGG

-429 RVRFLLPL
+429 RVRLLLPL

>member
-25 LVQIISVTIFYERH
+25 LVQIISVSIFYERH

-52 KDLGLLIDELGNT
+52 KDLGLLIDELGNE
-65 PSNDQ
+65 PSKDQ
-70 RALSALRARQY
+70 RALSAVRARQY

-93 LKPNQSFNIQFKNFR
+93 LKPNQSFNSKFKNFR
-108 TALEARIKEPFY
+108 TSLESRIKKPFY
-120 LSTIDNSRQFYI
+120 LSSIEDSTKFYV

-142 MHINNKRL
+142 MNIDNKRL
-150 FVPTGLTFIMW
+150 FVPTGITFIMW
-161 SIGAS
+161 SVGAS

-188 NAARQIGFGREAS
+188 NAARQIGFGREVTD
-201 NYNIEGA
+201 YNIEGA

-244 TPLTRMRLQLAMIDT
+244 TPLTRMRLQLAMMSNIEDIKSEFENEIIELENMIDT
-259 NQNIQMDFEKELV
+259 
-272 ELEKMIDGYLD
+272 YLD

-311 NGKKI
+311 DGKQI
-316 YIAIPPDNLPIF
+316 HISIPPENLPVF

-352 ASVQIQIFD
+352 ASAQIQIFD

-384 LPFTRLESS
+384 LPFTRLDNS
-393 RNSKTGGTGLGLSIA
+393 RNNKTGGTGLGLSIA
-408 KNAALTHGG
+408 KNAVLNHGG

-429 RVRFLLPL
+429 RIRLLLPL

>member
-1 MRLRNITPKSL
+1 MRLRDITPKSL

-25 LVQIISVTIFYERH
+25 LVQIISVIIFYERH

-52 KDLGLLIDELGNT
+52 KDVGLLIDELGNE
-65 PSNDQ
+65 PSKDQ
-70 RALSALRARQY
+70 RALSAIRARQY
-81 FDIIFYWLDGGI
+81 FDIIFYWLEGGI
-93 LKPNQSFNIQFKNFR
+93 LQPNQVIEPQFKNFR
-108 TALEARIKEPFY
+108 NSLQARIKEPFY
-120 LSTIDNSRQFYI
+120 LSTLENSRQFYV
-132 DIQLANGIVR
+132 DIQLGNGIVR
-142 MHINNKRL
+142 MHIDDKRL
-150 FVPTGLTFIMW
+150 FVPTALTFIMW

-188 NAARQIGFGREAS
+188 NAARQIGFGRDVDS
-201 NYNIEGA
+201 FSVEGA

-229 SERTSLLAGVSHDLK
+229 SERTALLAGVSHDLK
-244 TPLTRMRLQLAMIDT
+244 TPLTRMRLQLAVMEIQNDT
-259 NQNIQMDFEKELV
+259 KIEFEKELK
-272 ELEKMIDGYLD
+272 ELEEMIDGYLE
-283 FARNDREE
+283 FARDDREE

-305 AKSSDP
+305 SKTSDP
-311 NGKKI
+311 SGDKI
-316 YIAIPPDNLPIF
+316 NILPPNNNIPIF
-328 PIQVQSIRRALINLF
+328 PVQVQSIRRALINLL

-352 ASVQIQIFD
+352 ATAQIQIFD
-361 DHSEIIIDDNGPG
+361 DHSEVIIDDNGPG
-374 IPRDKREEVV
+374 IPRDKRAEVI
-384 LPFTRLESS
+384 LPFTRLENS

-408 KNAALTHGG
+408 KNSALNHGG

-429 RVRFLLPL
+429 RVRLLLPL

>member
-1 MRLRNITPKSL
+1 MRLRDITPKSL

-25 LVQIISVTIFYERH
+25 LVQIISVIIFYERH

-52 KDLGLLIDELGNT
+52 KDVGLLIDELGT
-65 PSNDQ
+65 EPSKDQ
-70 RALSALRARQY
+70 RALSAIRARQY
-81 FDIIFYWLDGGI
+81 FDIIFYWLEGGI
-93 LKPNQSFNIQFKNFR
+93 LQPNQIIEPQFKNFR
-108 TALEARIKEPFY
+108 NSLQARIKEPFY
-120 LSTIDNSRQFYI
+120 LSTLENSRQFYV
-132 DIQLANGIVR
+132 DIQLGNGIVR
-142 MHINNKRL
+142 MHIDDKRL
-150 FVPTGLTFIMW
+150 FVPTALTFIMW

-188 NAARQIGFGREAS
+188 NAARQIGFGRDVDS
-201 NYNIEGA
+201 FSVEGA

-229 SERTSLLAGVSHDLK
+229 SERTALLAGVSHDLK
-244 TPLTRMRLQLAMIDT
+244 TPLTRMRLQLAIMEIQNDT
-259 NQNIQMDFEKELV
+259 KIEFEKELK
-272 ELEKMIDGYLD
+272 ELEEMIDGYLE
-283 FARNDREE
+283 FARDDREE

-296 SLFKLLQQA
+296 SIFKLLQQA
-305 AKSSDP
+305 SKTSDP
-311 NGKKI
+311 SGDKI
-316 YIAIPPDNLPIF
+316 NILPPNNNIPIF
-328 PIQVQSIRRALINLF
+328 PVQVQSIRRALTNLL

-352 ASVQIQIFD
+352 ATAQIQIFD

-374 IPRDKREEVV
+374 IPRDKRAEVI
-384 LPFTRLESS
+384 LPFTRLENS

-408 KNAALTHGG
+408 NNSALNHGG

-429 RVRFLLPL
+429 RVRLLLPL

>member
-1 MRLRNITPKSL
+1 MNI
-12 FGRMLAIILVPII
+12 
-25 LVQIISVTIFYERH
+25 
-39 WDWVSRHMSKNLA
+39 D
-52 KDLGLLIDELGNT
+52 
-65 PSNDQ
+65 
-70 RALSALRARQY
+70 
-81 FDIIFYWLDGGI
+81 
-93 LKPNQSFNIQFKNFR
+93 
-108 TALEARIKEPFY
+108 
-120 LSTIDNSRQFYI
+120 
-132 DIQLANGIVR
+132 
-142 MHINNKRL
+142 NKRL
-150 FVPTGLTFIMW
+150 FVPTGITFIMW
-161 SIGAS
+161 SVGAS

-188 NAARQIGFGREAS
+188 NAARQIGFGREVTD
-201 NYNIEGA
+201 YNIEGA

-244 TPLTRMRLQLAMIDT
+244 TPLTRMRLQLAMMSNIEDIKTEFENEIIELENMIDT
-259 NQNIQMDFEKELV
+259 
-272 ELEKMIDGYLD
+272 YLD

-311 NGKKI
+311 DGKQI
-316 YIAIPPDNLPIF
+316 HISIPPDNLPVF

-343 TNAIRYAGK
+343 TNAMRYAGK
-352 ASVQIQIFD
+352 ASAQIQIFD

-384 LPFTRLESS
+384 LPFTRLDNS
-393 RNSKTGGTGLGLSIA
+393 RNNKTGGTGLGLSIA
-408 KNAALTHGG
+408 KNAVLNHGG

-429 RVRFLLPL
+429 RIRLLLPL

>member
-70 RALSALRARQY
+70 RALSAVRARQY

-93 LKPNQSFNIQFKNFR
+93 LKPNQSFNIRFQNFR

-120 LSTIDNSRQFYI
+120 LSTKDNSRQFYV

-150 FVPTGLTFIMW
+150 FVPTAITFIMW

-188 NAARQIGFGREAS
+188 NAARQIGFGREIS

-229 SERTSLLAGVSHDLK
+229 SERTSLLAGVSHDLR
-244 TPLTRMRLQLAMIDT
+244 TPLTRMKLQLSLMKDDDAK
-259 NQNIQMDFEKELV
+259 KEL
-272 ELEKMIDGYLD
+272 EYDICLLYTS
-283 FARNDREE
+283 
-291 QMVDA
+291 DA
-296 SLFKLLQQA
+296 A
-305 AKSSDP
+305 D
-311 NGKKI
+311 
-316 YIAIPPDNLPIF
+316 
-328 PIQVQSIRRALINLF
+328 
-343 TNAIRYAGK
+343 
-352 ASVQIQIFD
+352 
-361 DHSEIIIDDNGPG
+361 E
-374 IPRDKREEVV
+374 
-384 LPFTRLESS
+384 
-393 RNSKTGGTGLGLSIA
+393 
-408 KNAALTHGG
+408 
-417 ELILED
+417 
-423 SPLGGL
+423 
-429 RVRFLLPL
+429 

>member
-1 MRLRNITPKSL
+1 MRLRDITPKSL

-25 LVQIISVTIFYERH
+25 LVQIISVSIFYERH

-52 KDLGLLIDELGNT
+52 KDLGLLIDELGNE
-65 PSNDQ
+65 PSKDQ
-70 RALSALRARQY
+70 RALSAIRARQY
-81 FDIIFYWLDGGI
+81 FDIIFYWLEGGI
-93 LKPNQSFNIQFKNFR
+93 LQPNQTIEPQFKNFR
-108 TALEARIKEPFY
+108 NSLQARIKEPFY
-120 LSTIDNSRQFYI
+120 LSTIENSRQFYV
-132 DIQLANGIVR
+132 DIQLGNGIVR
-142 MHINNKRL
+142 MNIDNKRL
-150 FVPTGLTFIMW
+150 FVPTGITFIMW

-188 NAARQIGFGREAS
+188 NAARQIGFGRDVDS
-201 NYNIEGA
+201 FSIEGA

-244 TPLTRMRLQLAMIDT
+244 TPLTRMRLQLAVIEIEDDT
-259 NQNIQMDFEKELV
+259 KIEFEKELL
-272 ELEKMIDGYLD
+272 ELEEMIDGYLE
-283 FARNDREE
+283 FARDDREE

-305 AKSSDP
+305 SITSDP
-311 NGKKI
+311 SGDKI
-316 YIAIPPDNLPIF
+316 NILPPNDNIPIF
-328 PIQVQSIRRALINLF
+328 PIQVQSIRRALTNLL

-352 ASVQIQIFD
+352 ATAQIQIFD

-374 IPRDKREEVV
+374 IPRDKRAEVI
-384 LPFTRLESS
+384 LPFTRLENS

-408 KNAALTHGG
+408 KNSALNHGG

-429 RVRFLLPL
+429 RVRLLLPL